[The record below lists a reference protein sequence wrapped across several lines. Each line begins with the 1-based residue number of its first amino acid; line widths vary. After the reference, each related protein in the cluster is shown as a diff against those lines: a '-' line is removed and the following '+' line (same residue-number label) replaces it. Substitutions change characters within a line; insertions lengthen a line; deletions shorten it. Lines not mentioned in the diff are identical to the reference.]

1 MVVLSLTEEDHS
13 CIGSQFLI
21 ELKNSKNFHIIP
33 KIGVRL
39 FDSSLSRK
47 LFWIHIQVIPC
58 IHPFSSIR
66 LPMCE
71 WFVQL
76 LLYFLFSVLSLCY
89 MTWFTAHLCLQLRWW
104 SRDLFSLVSVCLQRV
119 ESVCACV
126 WLVGGCVALWGQA
139 ADRWAPLHHT
149 CDTNVLIVE
158 TVTTQQCFTCF
169 CSLTGLLLLS
179 YWSLTGLSLTHGGQT
194 SALNNQR
201 FLCCAYYSVNCIIFT
216 LVSVNCKYFLGCGGF
231 AWFGP
236 ISIL

>member
-47 LFWIHIQVIPC
+47 LVWIHIQVIPC
-58 IHPFSSIR
+58 IHPFSSIC

-71 WFVQL
+71 WFVQI
-76 LLYFLFSVLSLCY
+76 LLYFLFSVVSLCY

-119 ESVCACV
+119 ECVCACV
-126 WLVGGCVALWGQA
+126 WLVGGCVALWGQT

-149 CDTNVLIVE
+149 CDTNVLIVGNRHN
-158 TVTTQQCFTCF
+158 TAA
-169 CSLTGLLLLS
+169 LHLLLLS
-179 YWSLTGLSLTHGGQT
+179 YWSVT
-194 SALNNQR
+194 
-201 FLCCAYYSVNCIIFT
+201 YSWRTN
-216 LVSVNCKYFLGCGGF
+216 
-231 AWFGP
+231 
-236 ISIL
+236 ISSK